1 MMQGVAPHIQQ
12 YLQKNYNIKS
22 VNLAKQSTGLA
33 YPSLFNW
40 PKPSKRHCPSMP
52 ISKFWLYFLG
62 PNDPWDMPDL
72 VNGGQL
78 KFQTPEWEMGYRQRM
93 MDILDSAKKSQYA
106 SHLDHTAKYE
116 KNKSSISR

>member
-12 YLQKNYNIKS
+12 YLQKITTSNPSILPNKVQVWLI
-22 VNLAKQSTGLA
+22 QA
-33 YPSLFNW
+33 YLIGQNHQRDTVHQCQYQNFG
-40 PKPSKRHCPSMP
+40 C
-52 ISKFWLYFLG
+52 ILG

-93 MDILDSAKKSQYA
+93 MDILDSAKITIRKSFG
-106 SHLDHTAKYE
+106 SHRQ
-116 KNKSSISR
+116 I

>member
-1 MMQGVAPHIQQ
+1 
-12 YLQKNYNIKS
+12 
-22 VNLAKQSTGLA
+22 
-33 YPSLFNW
+33 
-40 PKPSKRHCPSMP
+40 MP

-93 MDILDSAKKSQYA
+93 MDILDSAKITIRKSFG
-106 SHLDHTAKYE
+106 SHTAKYE
-116 KNKSSISR
+116 KTKAQ